1 MRNFTRFTL
10 VAAVLPMAAIL
21 FLTACSE
28 QIQPMAA
35 SPTQEAPAQ
44 TEAAAVEQMPTPT
57 AEIVPT
63 AISQIPV
70 EALRNATY
78 SGIYDDPITLTDGKF
93 EESIDGQLISVE
105 YIDNAEMFAD
115 LDGDGVEDAIVF
127 LIERGGGT
135 AVFTYVAAQLNQDGQ
150 LVDAGAAMVEDR
162 TQFRSTAVQD
172 GQILLDITTRGPG
185 DVDCCPSYK
194 TRKIFTLEEGRLV
207 EVPGEDQVLV
217 KISADDLNGT
227 SWTLLALGD
236 GNPVLADSQVTISFQ
251 DDKLSGSGGCNSY
264 TSSFSLDD
272 PNPFIMTIEP
282 IAATKKACPNPILD
296 QETAYF
302 AALEN
307 VSLWGFRF
315 GQLVLAYADGEE
327 SGLKWLLF
335 APQEAPKTSQEGI
348 QSPRIEA
355 RTHLM
360 NLKPDYVAKLET
372 AYGAPSQSGFG
383 SAVFFEQV
391 ERSEELE
398 KAALEKYKYFV
409 GELWERY
416 GEDAWMGPWK
426 EVYARPAGAEH
437 DIVAELRGI
446 KDPDAALSVP
456 MILDNI
462 EGAEKAR
469 EALSTAFDDP
479 SMTELLVYNLG
490 DGGAMSGV
498 LVAGR
503 RSNGEATFLVFLLD

>member
-1 MRNFTRFTL
+1 
-10 VAAVLPMAAIL
+10 
-21 FLTACSE
+21 
-28 QIQPMAA
+28 MAA
-35 SPTQEAPAQ
+35 SPIQESPAH
-44 TEAAAVEQMPTPT
+44 TEAAAVEQVPTPT

-63 AISQIPV
+63 AISRIPV

-105 YIDNAEMFAD
+105 YIDNAELFGD

-135 AVFTYVAAQLNQDGQ
+135 AAFTYVAAQLNQNGQ
-150 LVDAGAAMVEDR
+150 PVDAGAAMVEDR
-162 TQFRSTAVQD
+162 TQFRSTAIQD
-172 GQILLDITTRGPG
+172 GQVLLDITTRGPG
-185 DVDCCPSYK
+185 DVDCCPSHK
-194 TRKIFTLEEGRLV
+194 TRKTYALEEGRLV
-207 EVPGEDQVLV
+207 EIPGGDQELV
-217 KISADDLNGT
+217 KISADDLSGT
-227 SWTLLALGD
+227 SWTLLELGD
-236 GNPVLADSQVTISFQ
+236 GNPVLADSQVTINFQ
-251 DDKLSGSGGCNSY
+251 DGTLSGSGGCNSY
-264 TSSFSLDD
+264 TSSFSLGD

-282 IAATKKACPNPILD
+282 IASTKKACPNPILD

-302 AALEN
+302 TALEN
-307 VSLWGFRF
+307 ISLWGYRF
-315 GQLVLAYADGEE
+315 GQLVLAYADGED

-335 APQEAPKTSQEGI
+335 TPQEAPMTVQEGI
-348 QSPRIEA
+348 QSPRIET

-372 AYGAPSQSGFG
+372 AYGTPSQSGFG

-391 ERSEELE
+391 VRSEELE
-398 KAALEKYKYFV
+398 QTALDKYKYFV

-426 EVYARPAGAEH
+426 LVYTRLTGTKH

-446 KDPDAALSVP
+446 QDSDAAVSVP

-469 EALSTAFDDP
+469 VALSSTFDDK
-479 SMTELLVYNLG
+479 SVVELKVFNLG
-490 DGGAMSGV
+490 DGGAMSGI

-503 RSNGEATFLVFLLD
+503 RSNGEATLLVFLLD